1 MYVVLQMKKYQI
13 AEGSTLG
20 QARLFETTSLTQKSR
35 VWKKVEN
42 YGEHLVLIREFI
54 VLRTKRSSVLGT
66 ALEFQSFQ

>member
-42 YGEHLVLIREFI
+42 YGEHLVL
-54 VLRTKRSSVLGT
+54 
-66 ALEFQSFQ
+66 